1 MWSKMKNSE
10 GASTTLPK
18 KMGALGLM
26 RAAVFPIY
34 GSKDIVR
41 FLCLGGIKFFVIFC
55 LTLTR
60 DLKDTLVVTSCHLCR
75 FHVDESRV
83 TEAQSIGCP
92 PASACS
98 SSFDLSG
105 VSPVVLRIVMKSD
118 LPEDT
123 KKSLLQVIEL
133 QSIIETLMF
142 CCTVIILCV
151 HS

>member
-1 MWSKMKNSE
+1 MLLFFSLNVVHKYACIHRTHSCTCCLKIELSAN
-10 GASTTLPK
+10 LFLLIRFQI
-18 KMGALGLM
+18 LGLTC
-26 RAAVFPIY
+26 
-34 GSKDIVR
+34 K
-41 FLCLGGIKFFVIFC
+41 LG
-55 LTLTR
+55 
-60 DLKDTLVVTSCHLCR
+60 DSSDTLVVTSCHLCR